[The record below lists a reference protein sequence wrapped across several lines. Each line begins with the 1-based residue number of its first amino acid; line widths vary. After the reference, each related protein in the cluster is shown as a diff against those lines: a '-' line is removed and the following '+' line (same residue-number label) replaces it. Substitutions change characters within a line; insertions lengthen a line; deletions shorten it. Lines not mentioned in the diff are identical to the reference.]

1 MVSTSIIYFIF
12 LISTLAVFYILPV
25 KYRNYLLIAA
35 SLFFYMYV
43 KLSYALIIIS
53 IIISNYLIG
62 IKIEEASGKKLK
74 TRYLYLSLI
83 INLGI
88 LIYFKYWNF
97 IIDNIPFFS
106 GNTFLKNNLLLSEVI
121 LPLGLSYY
129 IFQTIGYILDIYR
142 GSLKAERDFLRFS
155 LFTLFFPKLLVGP
168 IERAKNLLPQLA
180 TDHTFRKEN
189 IVEGCRLIAW
199 GLFKKIVVADRISMY
214 VDAVY
219 SNLPYHNSTT
229 FYFATF
235 LYPFQVYADFSGY
248 TDIAIG
254 SAKLFGIN
262 LMDNFKR
269 PLLAKNVSDFWR
281 RWHISLS
288 SWVNDYIF
296 NPIIY
301 KRRDWGNLGV
311 AYALFISFIVI
322 GVWHGAS
329 LNFVLFGILQAI
341 ALIYDLFTKQ
351 SRKKISKKIPGFVY
365 NNISIL
371 LTFLFF
377 TFSLVVFRTTTITG
391 ANRILKIIQTSPGK
405 LFIDQPSTI
414 LFIAIGIA
422 IMLLAD
428 IRKEYKIF
436 GDVLIE
442 EKKWMLQHVAY
453 ALLLIYILV
462 AGVFDGGQFI
472 YFAF

>member
-1 MVSTSIIYFIF
+1 
-12 LISTLAVFYILPV
+12 
-25 KYRNYLLIAA
+25 
-35 SLFFYMYV
+35 
-43 KLSYALIIIS
+43 
-53 IIISNYLIG
+53 
-62 IKIEEASGKKLK
+62 
-74 TRYLYLSLI
+74 
-83 INLGI
+83 
-88 LIYFKYWNF
+88 
-97 IIDNIPFFS
+97 
-106 GNTFLKNNLLLSEVI
+106 
-121 LPLGLSYY
+121 
-129 IFQTIGYILDIYR
+129 
-142 GSLKAERDFLRFS
+142 
-155 LFTLFFPKLLVGP
+155 
-168 IERAKNLLPQLA
+168 
-180 TDHTFRKEN
+180 
-189 IVEGCRLIAW
+189 
-199 GLFKKIVVADRISMY
+199 
-214 VDAVY
+214 
-219 SNLPYHNSTT
+219 
-229 FYFATF
+229 
-235 LYPFQVYADFSGY
+235 
-248 TDIAIG
+248 
-254 SAKLFGIN
+254 
-262 LMDNFKR
+262 
-269 PLLAKNVSDFWR
+269 
-281 RWHISLS
+281 
-288 SWVNDYIF
+288 
-296 NPIIY
+296 
-301 KRRDWGNLGV
+301 
-311 AYALFISFIVI
+311 
-322 GVWHGAS
+322 
-329 LNFVLFGILQAI
+329 VLFGILQAI